1 MRTIA
6 TVQPPGTLPESRVT
20 EGAFGEAVL
29 PDKAQPAP
37 VYVYDAAVR
46 LWHWV
51 TALCIFVLAGTG
63 YLIGAPP
70 PSIGG
75 EASDHFLF
83 GYIRLTHFVA
93 GQVLGVMFL
102 LRLYRLFVGGHHARQ
117 IFYAPF
123 WSLAWWKEVW
133 FEIQWYLFLKPRA
146 KDYVGHN
153 PLAHVAM
160 FLMFVLPLIVMLLTG
175 FALYAEGAGI
185 DSAWYR
191 AFGWVFVVLGADS
204 MTVHTVHHV
213 GMWVIVLFSMI
224 HMYMAIR
231 EDFTR
236 RQTTVSAMVS
246 GWRFFR

>member
-1 MRTIA
+1 
-6 TVQPPGTLPESRVT
+6 VV

-29 PDKAQPAP
+29 PARAQPAP

-51 TALCIFVLAGTG
+51 TALCIFALVATG
-63 YLIGAPP
+63 YLIGSPP
-70 PSIGG
+70 PTLSG
-75 EASDHFLF
+75 EASEHFLF
-83 GYIRLTHFVA
+83 GYIRLVHFAA

-102 LRLYRLFVGGHHARQ
+102 LRLYRALVGGPHARQ
-117 IFYAPF
+117 IFYAPV
-123 WSLAWWKEVW
+123 WSFAWLKEVW

-153 PLAHVAM
+153 PLAHLAM
-160 FLMFVLPLIVMLLTG
+160 FFVFVLPLILMLLTG
-175 FALYAEGAGI
+175 FALYAEGAGV
-185 DSAWYR
+185 DSLWYR
-191 AFGWVFVVLGADS
+191 AFGWVFAVFGWSS
-204 MTVHTVHHV
+204 MTVHTVHHF
-213 GMWVIVLFSMI
+213 GMWLIVLFSLI

-246 GWRFFR
+246 GWRYFK

>member
-1 MRTIA
+1 
-6 TVQPPGTLPESRVT
+6 VV

-29 PDKAQPAP
+29 PARAQPAP

-51 TALCIFVLAGTG
+51 TALCIFALVATG
-63 YLIGAPP
+63 YLIGSPP
-70 PSIGG
+70 PTLSG
-75 EASDHFLF
+75 EASEHFLF
-83 GYIRLTHFVA
+83 GNIRLVHFAA

-102 LRLYRLFVGGHHARQ
+102 LRLYRALVGGRHARQ
-117 IFYAPF
+117 IFYAPV
-123 WSLAWWKEVW
+123 WSFAWLKEVW

-153 PLAHVAM
+153 PLAHLAM
-160 FLMFVLPLIVMLLTG
+160 FFVFVLPLILMLLTG
-175 FALYAEGAGI
+175 FALYAEGAGV
-185 DSAWYR
+185 DSLWYR
-191 AFGWVFVVLGADS
+191 VFGWVFAVFGWSS
-204 MTVHTVHHV
+204 MTVHTVHHF
-213 GMWVIVLFSMI
+213 GMWLIVLFSLI

-246 GWRFFR
+246 GWRYFK

>member
-1 MRTIA
+1 
-6 TVQPPGTLPESRVT
+6 VV

-29 PDKAQPAP
+29 PARAQPAP

-51 TALCIFVLAGTG
+51 TALCIVALVATG
-63 YLIGAPP
+63 YFIGSPP
-70 PSIGG
+70 PTLSG
-75 EASDHFLF
+75 EASEHFLF
-83 GYIRLTHFVA
+83 GYIRLVHFAA

-102 LRLYRLFVGGHHARQ
+102 LRLYRALVGGPHARQ
-117 IFYAPF
+117 IFYAPV
-123 WSLAWWKEVW
+123 WSLAWLKEVW

-153 PLAHVAM
+153 PLAHLAM
-160 FLMFVLPLIVMLLTG
+160 FFVFVLPLILMLLTG

-185 DSAWYR
+185 DSLWYR
-191 AFGWVFVVLGADS
+191 AFGWVFAVFGGSS
-204 MTVHTVHHV
+204 MTVHTVHHF
-213 GMWVIVLFSMI
+213 GMWLIVLFSLI

-246 GWRFFR
+246 GWRYFK

>member
-1 MRTIA
+1 MRTI
-6 TVQPPGTLPESRVT
+6 QPARTPPESRVV

-29 PDKAQPAP
+29 PARAQPAP

-51 TALCIFVLAGTG
+51 TALCIFALVATG
-63 YLIGAPP
+63 YLIGSPP
-70 PSIGG
+70 PTLSG
-75 EASDHFLF
+75 EASEHFLF
-83 GYIRLTHFVA
+83 GYIRLVHFAA

-102 LRLYRLFVGGHHARQ
+102 LRLYRALVGGPHARQ
-117 IFYAPF
+117 IFYAPV
-123 WSLAWWKEVW
+123 WSLAWLKEVW

-153 PLAHVAM
+153 PLAHLAM
-160 FLMFVLPLIVMLLTG
+160 FFVFVLPLILMLLTG
-175 FALYAEGAGI
+175 FALYAEGAGV
-185 DSAWYR
+185 DSLWYR
-191 AFGWVFVVLGADS
+191 AFGWVFAVFGWSS
-204 MTVHTVHHV
+204 MTVHTVHHF
-213 GMWVIVLFSMI
+213 GMWLIVLFSLI

-246 GWRFFR
+246 GWRYFK

>member
-1 MRTIA
+1 MTTI
-6 TVQPPGTLPESRVT
+6 QPVGTPVESRVG
-20 EGAFGEAVL
+20 EGAFGEALL
-29 PDKAQPAP
+29 PARAQPAP

-51 TALCIFVLAGTG
+51 TALCIFALAVTG
-63 YLIGAPP
+63 YFIGSPP

-75 EASDHFLF
+75 EASEHFLF
-83 GYIRLTHFVA
+83 GYVRLVHFAA
-93 GQVLGVMFL
+93 GQLLGVMFV
-102 LRLYRLFVGGHHARQ
+102 LRLYRLLVGGPHARQ
-117 IFYAPF
+117 IFYAPV
-123 WSLAWWKEVW
+123 WNLEWWKEVW
-133 FEIQWYLFLKPRA
+133 YEIQWYLFLKPRA

-160 FLMFVLPLIVMLLTG
+160 FFVFVLPLVVMLLTG

-185 DSAWYR
+185 DSGWYR
-191 AFGWVFVVLGADS
+191 AFGWVFGVLGGDS

-236 RQTTVSAMVS
+236 RQTTISAMVS
-246 GWRFFR
+246 GWRYFK